1 MPSNSSVERDPGKAI
16 PGEPS
21 EPRGD
26 GPPEQERDDR
36 VPVSHQVP
44 DEVEWE
50 ESLIGIEPNSGV
62 VDPPAI
68 C

>member
-1 MPSNSSVERDPGKAI
+1 MHSTSGPERSRGKVT
-16 PGEPS
+16 PNGPT
-21 EPRGD
+21 EPR
-26 GPPEQERDDR
+26 PEELLEQEATHR
-36 VPVSHQVP
+36 VPVTNQVP

-62 VDPPAI
+62 VDPPPI